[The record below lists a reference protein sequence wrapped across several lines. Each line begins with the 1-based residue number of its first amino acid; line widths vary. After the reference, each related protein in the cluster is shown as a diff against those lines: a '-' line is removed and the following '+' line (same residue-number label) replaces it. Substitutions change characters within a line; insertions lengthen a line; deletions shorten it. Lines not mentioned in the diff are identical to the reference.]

1 MAHGPCGDEFRAA
14 FSCFVYSKE
23 EPKGMDCIERFKG
36 MQDCFREH
44 PDVYGGEL
52 EDEDEEGG
60 DGVGEG
66 DFAGNDGERIN
77 GSEGLEGRD
86 VGTQVARAKEEAK
99 SARISGDTE
108 AKAPQTPLAPAAS
121 GHEGKADAEARTQRA
136 KVVREHEPQSET
148 DELVPRAAHDASA
161 GTEK

>member
-1 MAHGPCGDEFRAA
+1 
-14 FSCFVYSKE
+14 
-23 EPKGMDCIERFKG
+23 MDCIERFKG

-52 EDEDEEGG
+52 EDEDEEGR

-66 DFAGNDGERIN
+66 DFAGNEGEGKN
-77 GSEGLEGRD
+77 GGEGLEERD

-99 SARISGDTE
+99 SARTGGDTE
-108 AKAPQTPLAPAAS
+108 AKALQTPLAPAAS

-136 KVVREHEPQSET
+136 KAATAQVAREHEPQSET
-148 DELVPRAAHDASA
+148 DELVPKAVHDLSV